1 MKVKTETKEKVART
15 HECVIDTHKKSLETS
30 AYFMSFLPGII
41 PDMENDNEVQG
52 ICPHCS
58 ANLDIYNNIEISEE
72 NRSKIKCK
80 SCEVE
85 YPADEYKF
93 VADGEGRGGRYQKR
107 ETQWVKQVEIFLSNG
122 EILHVRPYITSSYIK
137 YSKKSEKY
145 VVAKQTHVY
154 KMAFNLRTG
163 LSYFLE
169 CIDGSGKT
177 FEVHEHYGVAIFK

>member
-41 PDMENDNEVQG
+41 PDMEKDNEVQG

-58 ANLDIYNNIEISEE
+58 ANLDIYKNIETSEQGH
-72 NRSKIKCK
+72 SKIKCK

-107 ETQWVKQVEIFLSNG
+107 ETQWVKQVEIFLSN
-122 EILHVRPYITSSYIK
+122 T
-137 YSKKSEKY
+137 
-145 VVAKQTHVY
+145 
-154 KMAFNLRTG
+154 
-163 LSYFLE
+163 
-169 CIDGSGKT
+169 
-177 FEVHEHYGVAIFK
+177 